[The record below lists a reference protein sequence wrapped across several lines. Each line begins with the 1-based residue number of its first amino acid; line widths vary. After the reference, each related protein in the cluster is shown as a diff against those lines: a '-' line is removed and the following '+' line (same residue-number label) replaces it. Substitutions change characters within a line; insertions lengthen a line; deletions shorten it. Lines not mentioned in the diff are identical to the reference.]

1 MRRHFPGWLVLLG
14 ALTAIG
20 PLSIDMYLPAFLV
33 IAEDFGTAR
42 GAVERTLPMFLVGL
56 ALGQLA
62 YGPLSDRFGRRTPL
76 LAGLAIYLVGTV
88 GCMLAGSVEQLG
100 GWRLVQALGGGAG
113 MVIARAVIRDRLD
126 PHASARALST
136 LMLVMGAAPILA
148 PLLGGWMLT
157 VADWRGIFLFQA
169 VFGLCC
175 TVAISMGMTESRRP
189 EHVRPLRIGD
199 TLATYARL
207 LRDSRLLLPVLA
219 GAFGM
224 GGMFAYIGGSPF
236 VLMGLKGMGTQE
248 YALVFGL
255 NAFGLIGAAQINGWW
270 LRRLRPNEVLRR
282 TFWLPALAGLA
293 LLGMGLHGDAP
304 LPLLLAGLFVYI
316 ASLGVISPN
325 TGAMALAD
333 HGRVAGA
340 ASALLGALSYFVGT
354 IAGVAVS
361 VWDSGTA
368 LPLVSVMATCGVLSS
383 LFSASLLRRAAPRI
397 EPGEAVIDPP
407 T

>member
-189 EHVRPLRIGD
+189 EHVRDR
-199 TLATYARL
+199 
-207 LRDSRLLLPVLA
+207 
-219 GAFGM
+219 
-224 GGMFAYIGGSPF
+224 
-236 VLMGLKGMGTQE
+236 K
-248 YALVFGL
+248 
-255 NAFGLIGAAQINGWW
+255 
-270 LRRLRPNEVLRR
+270 
-282 TFWLPALAGLA
+282 
-293 LLGMGLHGDAP
+293 
-304 LPLLLAGLFVYI
+304 
-316 ASLGVISPN
+316 
-325 TGAMALAD
+325 
-333 HGRVAGA
+333 
-340 ASALLGALSYFVGT
+340 
-354 IAGVAVS
+354 S
-361 VWDSGTA
+361 V
-368 LPLVSVMATCGVLSS
+368 V
-383 LFSASLLRRAAPRI
+383 
-397 EPGEAVIDPP
+397 
-407 T
+407 